1 MLALVAPGQGSQSVG
16 MLAPWVVDSK
26 TKDLVQSWSK
36 LVSVD
41 LLKLGQF
48 GTADEIKST
57 DIAQLLIFVT
67 SILSSLDLDL
77 RNEKDSSIVY
87 AGHSVG
93 EFAAYSLAGAF
104 EVDHALR
111 LVAKRGQAMLA
122 ATKVFSKTGMS
133 AVLGGDKAEVIKHIE
148 QLDLVPANVN
158 SNGQIVASGL
168 LSNLEKLSENPP
180 ASTKVRKLEV
190 AGAFHSQFMKSA
202 ESELEKE
209 FAQVEVAN
217 SSSSFISNKDGQI
230 IKDSSEL
237 KNRLITQI
245 TSPVRWDLCQAKMI
259 ELGVTGMLE
268 LAPAGVLSGIAK
280 REMPGVE
287 LFAIKSPEDIP
298 GAQAF
303 IDKHAKITR

>member
-1 MLALVAPGQGSQSVG
+1 MY
-16 MLAPWVVDSK
+16 
-26 TKDLVQSWSK
+26 
-36 LVSVD
+36 
-41 LLKLGQF
+41 
-48 GTADEIKST
+48 ST
-57 DIAQLLIFVT
+57 WITDAANKELIAEYSELI
-67 SILSSLDLDL
+67 DLDL
-77 RNEKDSSIVY
+77 FHYGTSASQAEITATNIAQPLLTALAFMSFSKLEVNSNTNIIYS
-87 AGHSVG
+87 GHSVG
-93 EFAAYSLAGAF
+93 EFSAASLAGFYSDKTAMK
-104 EVDHALR
+104 
-111 LVAKRGQAMLA
+111 LVNVRGKAMTEA
-122 ATKVFSKTGMS
+122 AASNSATGMS
-133 AVLGGDKAEVIKHIE
+133 AVLGGEKNEVIKHIE
-148 QLDLVPANVN
+148 QFDLVPANVN

-168 LSNLEKLSENPP
+168 LTNLEKLSENPP

-209 FAQVEVAN
+209 FTHVEVTK

-230 IKDSSEL
+230 VKDSSEL

-268 LAPAGVLSGIAK
+268 LAPAGVLTGIAK

>member
-1 MLALVAPGQGSQSVG
+1 MTPGQGSQTSG
-16 MLAPWVVDSK
+16 MYSTWI
-26 TKDLVQSWSK
+26 
-36 LVSVD
+36 
-41 LLKLGQF
+41 
-48 GTADEIKST
+48 ADVANKEL
-57 DIAQLLIFVT
+57 IAKYSELI
-67 SILSSLDLDL
+67 DLDL
-77 RNEKDSSIVY
+77 FHYGTSASQAEITATNIAQPLLTALAFMSFSKLEVNSNTNIIYS
-87 AGHSVG
+87 GHSVG
-93 EFAAYSLAGAF
+93 EFSAAGLAGFYSDETAMK
-104 EVDHALR
+104 
-111 LVAKRGQAMLA
+111 LVNVRGKAMAEA
-122 ATKVFSKTGMS
+122 AASNNATGMS
-133 AVLGGDKAEVIKHIE
+133 AVLGGDKTEVIKHIE
-148 QLDLVPANVN
+148 QFDLVPANVN

-168 LSNLEKLSENPP
+168 LTNLEKLSENPP

-209 FAQVEVAN
+209 FAQVEVAD
-217 SSSSFISNKDGQI
+217 SSSIFISNKDGQI
-230 IKDSSEL
+230 VKDSSEL

-268 LAPAGVLSGIAK
+268 LAPAGVLTGIAK

>member
-1 MLALVAPGQGSQSVG
+1 MYSTWIIEATNKNLITEYSDLINLDLFHYGTSASQVEITATNIAQPLLTALAFMSF
-16 MLAPWVVDSK
+16 
-26 TKDLVQSWSK
+26 SK
-36 LVSVD
+36 LEVNSNSN
-41 LLKLGQF
+41 
-48 GTADEIKST
+48 IIYS
-57 DIAQLLIFVT
+57 
-67 SILSSLDLDL
+67 
-77 RNEKDSSIVY
+77 
-87 AGHSVG
+87 GHSVG
-93 EFAAYSLAGAF
+93 EFSAASLAGFYSDKSAMK
-104 EVDHALR
+104 
-111 LVAKRGQAMLA
+111 LVNVRGKAMADA
-122 ATKVFSKTGMS
+122 AASNSATGMS

-148 QLDLVPANVN
+148 QFDLVPANVN
-158 SNGQIVASGL
+158 SNGQVVASGL
-168 LSNLEKLSENPP
+168 LTNLEKLSENPP

-209 FAQVEVAN
+209 FAQVEVTDSN
-217 SSSSFISNKDGQI
+217 SSFISNKDGQI

-268 LAPAGVLSGIAK
+268 LAPAGVLTGIAK

-287 LFAIKSPEDIP
+287 LFAVKSPEDIP

>member
-1 MLALVAPGQGSQSVG
+1 MTPGQGSQTSG
-16 MLAPWVVDSK
+16 MYSTWITD
-26 TKDLVQSWSK
+26 
-36 LVSVD
+36 
-41 LLKLGQF
+41 
-48 GTADEIKST
+48 TANKEL
-57 DIAQLLIFVT
+57 IAKYSELI
-67 SILSSLDLDL
+67 DLDL
-77 RNEKDSSIVY
+77 FHYGTSASQAEITATNIAQPLLTALAFMSFEKLKVNPNTNILYS
-87 AGHSVG
+87 GHSVG
-93 EFAAYSLAGAF
+93 EFSAASLAGFYTDETAMK
-104 EVDHALR
+104 
-111 LVAKRGQAMLA
+111 LVNVRGKAMAEA
-122 ATKVFSKTGMS
+122 AASNNATGMS
-133 AVLGGDKAEVIKHIE
+133 AVLGGDKAEVIRHIE
-148 QLDLVPANVN
+148 QFDLVPANVN

-168 LSNLEKLSENPP
+168 LTNLEKLSENPP

-209 FAQVEVAN
+209 FAQAEVTD
-217 SSSSFISNKDGQI
+217 SKTRFISNKDGQI

-268 LAPAGVLSGIAK
+268 LAPAGVLTGIAK
-280 REMPGVE
+280 REMSGVE

>member
-1 MLALVAPGQGSQSVG
+1 MTPGQGSQTSG
-16 MLAPWVVDSK
+16 MYSAW
-26 TKDLVQSWSK
+26 
-36 LVSVD
+36 
-41 LLKLGQF
+41 
-48 GTADEIKST
+48 IT
-57 DIAQLLIFVT
+57 DIANKELIAKYAE
-67 SILSSLDLDL
+67 LNNLDLIHFGTSATQAEITATNIAQPL
-77 RNEKDSSIVY
+77 LTALAFMSFSKLEVNSNTNIIYS
-87 AGHSVG
+87 GHSVG
-93 EFAAYSLAGAF
+93 EFSAACLAGFYTDETAMK
-104 EVDHALR
+104 
-111 LVAKRGQAMLA
+111 LVNVRGKAMAEA
-122 ATKVFSKTGMS
+122 AASNSATGMS
-133 AVLGGDKAEVIKHIE
+133 AVLGGEKNEVIKHIE
-148 QLDLVPANVN
+148 QFDLVPANVN

-209 FAQVEVAN
+209 FAQLEVNN
-217 SSSSFISNKDGQI
+217 SSSIFISNKDGQI
-230 IKDSSEL
+230 VKDSSEL

-268 LAPAGVLSGIAK
+268 LAPAGVLTGIAK

>member
-1 MLALVAPGQGSQSVG
+1 VTPGQGSQTSG
-16 MLAPWVVDSK
+16 MYSTWITDAPCK
-26 TKDLVQSWSK
+26 EL
-36 LVSVD
+36 
-41 LLKLGQF
+41 
-48 GTADEIKST
+48 
-57 DIAQLLIFVT
+57 IAKYSELI
-67 SILSSLDLDL
+67 DLDL
-77 RNEKDSSIVY
+77 FHYGTSASQAEITATNIAQPLLTALALMSFGKLKVNSNTNIVY
-87 AGHSVG
+87 SGHSVG
-93 EFAAYSLAGAF
+93 EFSAASLAGFYSYQTAMK
-104 EVDHALR
+104 
-111 LVAKRGQAMLA
+111 LVKIRGNAMAEA
-122 ATKVFSKTGMS
+122 AASNNATGMS
-133 AVLGGDKAEVIKHIE
+133 AVLGGDKTEVIKHIE
-148 QLDLVPANVN
+148 QFDLVPANVN

-168 LSNLEKLSENPP
+168 LTNLEKLSENPP

-209 FAQVEVAN
+209 FAQVEVTN
-217 SSSSFISNKDGQI
+217 SNSSFISNKDGQI
-230 IKDSSEL
+230 VKDSSEL
-237 KNRLITQI
+237 KDRLITQI

-268 LAPAGVLSGIAK
+268 LAPAGVLTGIAK

>member
-1 MLALVAPGQGSQSVG
+1 MTPGQGSQTSG
-16 MLAPWVVDSK
+16 MYS
-26 TKDLVQSWSK
+26 SW
-36 LVSVD
+36 
-41 LLKLGQF
+41 
-48 GTADEIKST
+48 IT
-57 DIAQLLIFVT
+57 DAANKELIANYSELI
-67 SILSSLDLDL
+67 DLDL
-77 RNEKDSSIVY
+77 LNYGTSASQAEITATNIAQPLLTALTFMSFGKLEVNLNTNIIYS
-87 AGHSVG
+87 GHSVG
-93 EFAAYSLAGAF
+93 EFSAASLAGFYSDETAMK
-104 EVDHALR
+104 
-111 LVAKRGQAMLA
+111 LVNVRGKAMAEA
-122 ATKVFSKTGMS
+122 AASNNATGMS

-148 QLDLVPANVN
+148 QFDLVPANVN

-168 LSNLEKLSENPP
+168 LTNLEKLSENPP

-190 AGAFHSQFMKSA
+190 AGAFHSQFMKTA

-209 FAQVEVAN
+209 FAQLEVN
-217 SSSSFISNKDGQI
+217 KSSSIFISNKDGQI
-230 IKDSSEL
+230 VKDSSEL
-237 KNRLITQI
+237 KSRLITQI

-268 LAPAGVLSGIAK
+268 LAPAGVLTGIAK

>member
-1 MLALVAPGQGSQSVG
+1 MTPGQGSQTSG
-16 MLAPWVVDSK
+16 MYSTWITDTANKELIAKYSELIDIDLFHYGTSATQAEITATNIAQPLLTALAFMSF
-26 TKDLVQSWSK
+26 SK
-36 LVSVD
+36 LEVNSN
-41 LLKLGQF
+41 
-48 GTADEIKST
+48 TNIIYS
-57 DIAQLLIFVT
+57 
-67 SILSSLDLDL
+67 
-77 RNEKDSSIVY
+77 
-87 AGHSVG
+87 GHSVG
-93 EFAAYSLAGAF
+93 EFSAASLAGFYSDKTAMK
-104 EVDHALR
+104 
-111 LVAKRGQAMLA
+111 LVNVRGKAMA
-122 ATKVFSKTGMS
+122 AAASSNNATGMS

-148 QLDLVPANVN
+148 QFDLVPANVN

-209 FAQVEVAN
+209 FTQVEVTN
-217 SSSSFISNKDGQI
+217 SNSSFISNKDGQI
-230 IKDSSEL
+230 VKDSSEL

-268 LAPAGVLSGIAK
+268 LAPAGVLTGIAK

>member
-1 MLALVAPGQGSQSVG
+1 MTPGQGSQTSG
-16 MLAPWVVDSK
+16 MYSTWITDTANKELIAKYSDLINLDLFNYGTSATQSEITATNIAQPLLTALAFM
-26 TKDLVQSWSK
+26 TFSK
-36 LVSVD
+36 LEVNSNSN
-41 LLKLGQF
+41 
-48 GTADEIKST
+48 IIYS
-57 DIAQLLIFVT
+57 
-67 SILSSLDLDL
+67 
-77 RNEKDSSIVY
+77 
-87 AGHSVG
+87 GHSVG
-93 EFAAYSLAGAF
+93 EFSAASLAGFYSDKTAMK
-104 EVDHALR
+104 
-111 LVAKRGQAMLA
+111 LVNVRGKAMAEA
-122 ATKVFSKTGMS
+122 AASNSATGMS

-148 QLDLVPANVN
+148 QFDLVPANVN

-168 LSNLEKLSENPP
+168 LTNLEKLSENPP

-209 FAQVEVAN
+209 FTQGEITDSN
-217 SSSSFISNKDGQI
+217 SSFISNKDGQI
-230 IKDSSEL
+230 VKDSSEL

-268 LAPAGVLSGIAK
+268 LAPAGVLTGIAK

>member
-1 MLALVAPGQGSQSVG
+1 VTPGQGSQTSG
-16 MLAPWVVDSK
+16 MYSTWITD
-26 TKDLVQSWSK
+26 
-36 LVSVD
+36 
-41 LLKLGQF
+41 
-48 GTADEIKST
+48 TANKEL
-57 DIAQLLIFVT
+57 IAKYSELI
-67 SILSSLDLDL
+67 DLDL
-77 RNEKDSSIVY
+77 FHYGTSASQAEITATNIAQPLLTALAFVSFSKLGMKSNANIIYS
-87 AGHSVG
+87 GHSVG
-93 EFAAYSLAGAF
+93 EFSAACLAGFYTDETAMK
-104 EVDHALR
+104 
-111 LVAKRGQAMLA
+111 LVNVRGKAMAEA
-122 ATKVFSKTGMS
+122 AASNSATGMS

-148 QLDLVPANVN
+148 QFDLVPANVN

-180 ASTKVRKLEV
+180 SSTRVRKLEV

-230 IKDSSEL
+230 VKDSSEL
-237 KNRLITQI
+237 KNRLISQI
-245 TSPVRWDLCQAKMI
+245 TSPVRWDLCQAKMV

-268 LAPAGVLSGIAK
+268 LAPAGVLTGIAK

>member
-1 MLALVAPGQGSQSVG
+1 VTPGQGSQTSG
-16 MLAPWVVDSK
+16 MYS
-26 TKDLVQSWSK
+26 SW
-36 LVSVD
+36 
-41 LLKLGQF
+41 
-48 GTADEIKST
+48 IT
-57 DIAQLLIFVT
+57 DAANKELIAKYSNLI
-67 SILSSLDLDL
+67 DLDL
-77 RNEKDSSIVY
+77 FHYGTSASQAEITATNIAQPLLTALAFLSFGKLEVNSNSNIIY
-87 AGHSVG
+87 SGHSVG
-93 EFAAYSLAGAF
+93 EFSAASLAGFYSDETAMK
-104 EVDHALR
+104 
-111 LVAKRGQAMLA
+111 LVNIRGKAMA
-122 ATKVFSKTGMS
+122 AAAASNSATGMS
-133 AVLGGDKAEVIKHIE
+133 AVLGGDKTEVIKHLE
-148 QLDLVPANVN
+148 HLDLVPANVN

-168 LSNLEKLSENPP
+168 LTNLEKLSENPP

-209 FAQVEVAN
+209 ITQVEVTD

-230 IKDSSEL
+230 VKDSSEL

-268 LAPAGVLSGIAK
+268 LAPAGVLTGIAK

>member
-1 MLALVAPGQGSQSVG
+1 MTPGQGSQTSG
-16 MLAPWVVDSK
+16 MYSAW
-26 TKDLVQSWSK
+26 
-36 LVSVD
+36 
-41 LLKLGQF
+41 
-48 GTADEIKST
+48 IT
-57 DIAQLLIFVT
+57 DIANKELIAKYAE
-67 SILSSLDLDL
+67 LNNLDLIHFGTSATQAEITATNIAQPL
-77 RNEKDSSIVY
+77 LTALAFMSFSKLEVNSNTNIIYS
-87 AGHSVG
+87 GHSVG
-93 EFAAYSLAGAF
+93 EFSAACLAGFYTDETAMK
-104 EVDHALR
+104 
-111 LVAKRGQAMLA
+111 LVNVRGKAMAEA
-122 ATKVFSKTGMS
+122 AASNSATGMS
-133 AVLGGDKAEVIKHIE
+133 AVLGGEKNEVIKHME
-148 QLDLVPANVN
+148 QFDLVPANVN

-168 LSNLEKLSENPP
+168 LTNLEKLSENPP

-209 FAQVEVAN
+209 FAQLEVNN
-217 SSSSFISNKDGQI
+217 SSSIFISNKDGQI
-230 IKDSSEL
+230 VKESSEL

-268 LAPAGVLSGIAK
+268 LAPAGVLTGIAK

-303 IDKHAKITR
+303 IDKHAKITK

>member
-1 MLALVAPGQGSQSVG
+1 MTPGQGSQTSG
-16 MLAPWVVDSK
+16 MYSTWITD
-26 TKDLVQSWSK
+26 
-36 LVSVD
+36 
-41 LLKLGQF
+41 
-48 GTADEIKST
+48 TANKEL
-57 DIAQLLIFVT
+57 IAKYSELI
-67 SILSSLDLDL
+67 DLDL
-77 RNEKDSSIVY
+77 FHYGTSATQAEITATNIAQPLLTALAFMSFSKLEVNSNSNIIY
-87 AGHSVG
+87 SGHSVG
-93 EFAAYSLAGAF
+93 EFSAASLAGFYSDETAMK
-104 EVDHALR
+104 
-111 LVAKRGQAMLA
+111 LVNVRGKAMAEA
-122 ATKVFSKTGMS
+122 AASNSATGMS

-148 QLDLVPANVN
+148 QFDLVPANVN

-209 FAQVEVAN
+209 FAQLEVNN
-217 SSSSFISNKDGQI
+217 SSSIFISNKDGQI
-230 IKDSSEL
+230 VKDSSEL

-268 LAPAGVLSGIAK
+268 LAPAGVLTGIAK

>member
-1 MLALVAPGQGSQSVG
+1 MTPGQGSQTSG
-16 MLAPWVVDSK
+16 MYSTWITDQANKELV
-26 TKDLVQSWSK
+26 TKYS
-36 LVSVD
+36 
-41 LLKLGQF
+41 
-48 GTADEIKST
+48 E
-57 DIAQLLIFVT
+57 LI
-67 SILSSLDLDL
+67 DLDL
-77 RNEKDSSIVY
+77 IHYGTVASQSEITATNVAQPLLTALAFISFNKLNLQSNENIIYS
-87 AGHSVG
+87 GHSVG
-93 EFAAYSLAGAF
+93 EFSAACLAGFYSDETAMK
-104 EVDHALR
+104 
-111 LVAKRGQAMLA
+111 LVSVRGKAMAEA
-122 ATKVFSKTGMS
+122 AASNSATGMS

-148 QLDLVPANVN
+148 QFDLVPANVN

-168 LSNLEKLSENPP
+168 LSNLEKLSANPP

-209 FAQVEVAN
+209 FTQVELTKPTYN
-217 SSSSFISNKDGQI
+217 FISNKDGHI
-230 IKDSSEL
+230 ITESTEL
-237 KNRLITQI
+237 KNRLISQI

-268 LAPAGVLSGIAK
+268 LAPAGVLTGIAK
-280 REMPGVE
+280 REMPSVE

>member
-1 MLALVAPGQGSQSVG
+1 MTPGQGSQTSG
-16 MLAPWVVDSK
+16 MYSTWITD
-26 TKDLVQSWSK
+26 
-36 LVSVD
+36 
-41 LLKLGQF
+41 
-48 GTADEIKST
+48 TANKEL
-57 DIAQLLIFVT
+57 IAKYSELI
-67 SILSSLDLDL
+67 DLDL
-77 RNEKDSSIVY
+77 FHYGTSASQAEITATNIAQPLLTALAFMSFGKLEVNSNSNIIY
-87 AGHSVG
+87 SGHSVG
-93 EFAAYSLAGAF
+93 EFSAASLAGFYSDKTAMK
-104 EVDHALR
+104 
-111 LVAKRGQAMLA
+111 LVNVRGKAMA
-122 ATKVFSKTGMS
+122 AAGSSNNATGMS
-133 AVLGGDKAEVIKHIE
+133 AVLGGDKAEVIRHIE
-148 QLDLVPANVN
+148 QFDLVPANVN

-168 LSNLEKLSENPP
+168 LTNLEKLSENPP

-209 FAQVEVAN
+209 FAQVEVTDSN
-217 SSSSFISNKDGQI
+217 SSFISNKDGQI
-230 IKDSSEL
+230 VKDSSEL

-268 LAPAGVLSGIAK
+268 LAPAGVLTGIAK

>member
-1 MLALVAPGQGSQSVG
+1 MTPGQGSQTSG
-16 MLAPWVVDSK
+16 MYSTWITDTANKELIAKYSELIDIDLFHYGTSASQAEITATNIAQPLLTALAFMSF
-26 TKDLVQSWSK
+26 SK
-36 LVSVD
+36 LEVNSNSN
-41 LLKLGQF
+41 
-48 GTADEIKST
+48 IIYS
-57 DIAQLLIFVT
+57 
-67 SILSSLDLDL
+67 
-77 RNEKDSSIVY
+77 
-87 AGHSVG
+87 GHSVG
-93 EFAAYSLAGAF
+93 EFSAASLAGFYSDKTAMK
-104 EVDHALR
+104 
-111 LVAKRGQAMLA
+111 LVNVRGKAMA
-122 ATKVFSKTGMS
+122 AAAASNNATGMS

-148 QLDLVPANVN
+148 QFDLVPANVN

-180 ASTKVRKLEV
+180 ASTKIRKIEV

-230 IKDSSEL
+230 VKDSSEL

-268 LAPAGVLSGIAK
+268 LAPAGVLTGIAK

>member
-1 MLALVAPGQGSQSVG
+1 M
-16 MLAPWVVDSK
+16 
-26 TKDLVQSWSK
+26 K
-36 LVSVD
+36 LVNVRG
-41 LLKLGQF
+41 KAM
-48 GTADEIKST
+48 AD
-57 DIAQLLIFVT
+57 
-67 SILSSLDLDL
+67 
-77 RNEKDSSIVY
+77 
-87 AGHSVG
+87 
-93 EFAAYSLAGAF
+93 AAASNSA
-104 EVDHALR
+104 
-111 LVAKRGQAMLA
+111 
-122 ATKVFSKTGMS
+122 TGMS

-148 QLDLVPANVN
+148 QFDLVPANVN
-158 SNGQIVASGL
+158 SNGQVVASGL
-168 LSNLEKLSENPP
+168 LTNLEKLSENPP

-209 FAQVEVAN
+209 FAQVEVTDSN
-217 SSSSFISNKDGQI
+217 SSFISNKDGQI

-268 LAPAGVLSGIAK
+268 LTPAGILTGIAK

-287 LFAIKSPEDIP
+287 LFAVKSPEDIP

>member
-1 MLALVAPGQGSQSVG
+1 MSF
-16 MLAPWVVDSK
+16 
-26 TKDLVQSWSK
+26 SK
-36 LVSVD
+36 LEVSSNSNY
-41 LLKLGQF
+41 
-48 GTADEIKST
+48 IYS
-57 DIAQLLIFVT
+57 
-67 SILSSLDLDL
+67 
-77 RNEKDSSIVY
+77 
-87 AGHSVG
+87 GHSVG
-93 EFAAYSLAGAF
+93 ELSAASLAGFYSDETAMK
-104 EVDHALR
+104 
-111 LVAKRGQAMLA
+111 LVNVRGKAMAEA
-122 ATKVFSKTGMS
+122 AAANNATGMS

-148 QLDLVPANVN
+148 QFDLVPANVN

-168 LSNLEKLSENPP
+168 LSNLEKLSENPL

-209 FAQVEVAN
+209 FAQVEVTD
-217 SSSSFISNKDGQI
+217 SISSFISNKDGQI

-268 LAPAGVLSGIAK
+268 LAPAGVLTGIAK

-298 GAQAF
+298 GAQDF